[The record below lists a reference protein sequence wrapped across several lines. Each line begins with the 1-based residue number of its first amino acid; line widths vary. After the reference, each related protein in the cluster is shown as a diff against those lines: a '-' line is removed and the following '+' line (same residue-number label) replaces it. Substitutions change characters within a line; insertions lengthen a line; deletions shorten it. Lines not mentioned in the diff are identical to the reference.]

1 MSKLLLVE
9 DSSFFRGMLTNVLG
23 QVHGVEIVAVETKAE
38 AIEAIEESDEPFFL
52 SFLDLNLPD
61 APRGEVVD
69 VALQHGIPA
78 LIFTASYDET
88 LREKYLEKGVLDFVL
103 KDNPARMK
111 YLVNLVQRVHRNRN
125 TEVIV
130 VDDSRFARDICTTL
144 LKKFCLNVIT
154 LETAEEVLEE
164 LDRNDKVRLVVTDYQ
179 MPGMDGFE
187 LVSAIRRGFDRDQIA
202 IIGVSAYGDAA
213 LSVKFMKHGA
223 NDFIYK
229 PYHPE
234 ELYTR
239 VAMNLDMLDNVEEL
253 TNAATKD
260 YLTGLYNRRY
270 FMDVGGRFN
279 AQAKRAKEPMALA
292 ILDIDKFKAVNDTYG
307 HDVGDLVLQHF
318 AKVLEENTNRADDIC
333 ARMGGE
339 EFAILVR
346 DTNPDA
352 ILTYF
357 EKLRATIEATTIDF
371 GSGVLNVTTS
381 IGVVVET
388 ELGLDD
394 MISKADGHLYTAK
407 HNGRNQVVLN

>member
-23 QVHGVEIVAVETKAE
+23 QVDGVEVVAVETMAE
-38 AIEAIEESDEPFFL
+38 AIDAIKNSDEPFFL

-69 VALQHGIPA
+69 VALEHGIPS

-111 YLVNLVQRVHRNRN
+111 YLVNLVHRVHRNRQ

-130 VDDSRFARDICTTL
+130 VDDSRFARDVCTKL

-164 LDRNDKVRLVVTDYQ
+164 LDRNDRIRLVVTDYR

-187 LVSAIRRGFDRDQIA
+187 LVSAIRRGFDRDQVA

-239 VAMNLDMLDNVEEL
+239 VAMNLDMLDNVEQL
-253 TNAATKD
+253 TSAATKD

-270 FMDVGGRFN
+270 FMDVGGRFH

-292 ILDIDKFKAVNDTYG
+292 ILDIDEFKVVNDTHG
-307 HDVGDLVLQHF
+307 HDVGDMVLQHF
-318 AKVLEENTNRADDIC
+318 ARVLENNTNRADDIC

-346 DTNPDA
+346 DTNPEA
-352 ILTYF
+352 IPAYF
-357 EKLRATIEATTIDF
+357 EKLRAAIEATTIDF
-371 GSGVLNVTTS
+371 GSGAINVTTS

-394 MISKADGHLYTAK
+394 MICKADGHLYTAK
-407 HNGRNQVVLN
+407 NNGRNQVVLN

>member
-23 QVHGVEIVAVETKAE
+23 QVDDVEVVAVETMAE
-38 AIEAIEESDEPFFL
+38 AIKAIENTDEPFFL

-69 VALQHGIPA
+69 IALEHGIPS

-88 LREKYLEKGVLDFVL
+88 LREKYLDKGVLDFVL

-111 YLVNLVQRVHRNRN
+111 YLVNLVHRVNRNRQ

-130 VDDSRFARDICTTL
+130 VDDSRFARDVCTKL
-144 LKKFCLNVIT
+144 LKKFCLKVIT
-154 LETAEEVLEE
+154 VETAEEVLEE
-164 LDRNDKVRLVVTDYQ
+164 LDRNDKVRMVVTDYQ

-187 LVSAIRRGFDRDQIA
+187 LVSAIRRGFDRDQVA

-239 VAMNLDMLDNVEEL
+239 VAMNLDMLENVEKL
-253 TNAATKD
+253 TSAATKD

-270 FMDVGGRFN
+270 FMDVGGRFH

-292 ILDIDKFKAVNDTYG
+292 ILDIDKFKAVNDTFG

-352 ILTYF
+352 IPAYF
-357 EKLRATIEATTIDF
+357 EKLRAAIEATPIDF
-371 GSGVLNVTTS
+371 GSGVVNVTTS

-407 HNGRNQVVLN
+407 NNGRNQVVLN